1 VLLVCHIGQKKF
13 VSGLKNFVTRKENNI
28 MIKKIWNWHI
38 DIIRKYPIW
47 CAYAA
52 WCEGLIIG
60 ILVVMLWL

>member
-1 VLLVCHIGQKKF
+1 MD
-13 VSGLKNFVTRKENNI
+13 GLKNFVKRKESKS